1 MNPTSDRDRI
11 ERKILLKA
19 KRSHVWRVLANAEAF
34 GQWFGVALE
43 GKRFVAGEWTQ
54 GQITFPGYEHLLW
67 NVLVER
73 VEPERLFSF
82 RWHPYAIHPDVD
94 YSQEPTTLVKFELED
109 MDNGTLLKVSESGF
123 DHIPQARREK
133 AFRMDSRGW
142 EEQMNSIERF
152 LTESAKAHERE
163 GG

>member
-1 MNPTSDRDRI
+1 MNPASDRI
-11 ERKILLKA
+11 ERKVLLKA
-19 KRSHVWRVLANAEAF
+19 KRSQVWRVLANAEEF
-34 GQWFGVALE
+34 GKWFGVALE

-54 GQITFPGYEHLLW
+54 GRVTYPGYEHVLW

-82 RWHPYAIHPDVD
+82 RWHPYAVRPEID

-109 MDNGTLLKVSESGF
+109 HDAGTLLRVSESGF
-123 DHIPQARREK
+123 DHIPDVRREK

-142 EEQMNSIERF
+142 EEQMNNIEQF
-152 LTESAKAHERE
+152 LIDNAKSHEQQ

>member
-1 MNPTSDRDRI
+1 MNPASDRI

-19 KRSHVWRVLANAEAF
+19 PRSQVWRVIAHAEQF
-34 GQWFGVALE
+34 GKWFGVALD
-43 GKRFVAGEWTQ
+43 GRRFVAGEWTQ
-54 GQITFPGYEHLLW
+54 GQVTYPGYEHVLW

-82 RWHPYAIHPDVD
+82 RWHPYAVEPGFD

-109 MDNGTLLKVSESGF
+109 MENGTLLKVSESGF
-123 DHIPQARREK
+123 DHIPQTRRLK

-142 EEQMNSIERF
+142 DEQMSNIEQF
-152 LTESAKAHERE
+152 LSGKAPERQVE
-163 GG
+163 

>member
-1 MNPTSDRDRI
+1 MNPASDRI

-19 KRSHVWRVLANAEAF
+19 PRSQVWRVIAHAEQF
-34 GQWFGVALE
+34 GKWFGVALD
-43 GKRFVAGEWTQ
+43 GRRFVAGEWTQ
-54 GQITFPGYEHLLW
+54 GQVTYPGYEHVLW

-82 RWHPYAIHPDVD
+82 RWHPYAVEPGFD

-109 MDNGTLLKVSESGF
+109 MENGTLLKVSESGF
-123 DHIPQARREK
+123 DHIPQTRRLK

-142 EEQMNSIERF
+142 DEQMSNIEQF
-152 LTESAKAHERE
+152 LSGKAHERQVE
-163 GG
+163 

>member
-1 MNPTSDRDRI
+1 MNPASDRI

-19 KRSHVWRVLANAEAF
+19 PRSQVWRVIAHAEQF
-34 GQWFGVALE
+34 GKWFGVAL
-43 GKRFVAGEWTQ
+43 GGRRFVAGEWTQ
-54 GQITFPGYEHLLW
+54 GQVTYPGYEHVLW

-82 RWHPYAIHPDVD
+82 RWHPYAVEPGFD

-109 MDNGTLLKVSESGF
+109 MDKGTLLKVSESGF
-123 DHIPQARREK
+123 DHIPQHRRLK

-142 EEQMNSIERF
+142 DEQMSNIEQF
-152 LTESAKAHERE
+152 LIAKAHERQVE
-163 GG
+163 

>member
-1 MNPTSDRDRI
+1 MNPASDRI
-11 ERKILLKA
+11 ERKVLLKA
-19 KRSHVWRVLANAEAF
+19 KRSQVWRVLANAEEF
-34 GQWFGVALE
+34 GKWFGVALE

-54 GQITFPGYEHLLW
+54 GRVTYPGYEHVLW

-82 RWHPYAIHPDVD
+82 RWHPYAVRPEID

-109 MDNGTLLKVSESGF
+109 HDAGTLLRVSESGF
-123 DHIPQARREK
+123 DHIPDVRREK

-142 EEQMNSIERF
+142 EEQMNNIEQF
-152 LTESAKAHERE
+152 LIENAKSHEQQS
-163 GG
+163 G